1 MLHDLCFS
9 NERGR
14 VRAFR
19 REKRE
24 SSSWKKAVCHG
35 CSTKNRG
42 LLNGFSVPIK
52 HRPGPCF
59 SLNSH
64 DTQLSSN
71 SSSPSSPSETLE
83 LSLSHSKSKDHAAS
97 SLRRCSSS
105 LFLNQNIRYPS
116 PISNP

>member
-35 CSTKNRG
+35 CSTKNRALDG
-42 LLNGFSVPIK
+42 VLLAPKIHSTD
-52 HRPGPCF
+52 PCF